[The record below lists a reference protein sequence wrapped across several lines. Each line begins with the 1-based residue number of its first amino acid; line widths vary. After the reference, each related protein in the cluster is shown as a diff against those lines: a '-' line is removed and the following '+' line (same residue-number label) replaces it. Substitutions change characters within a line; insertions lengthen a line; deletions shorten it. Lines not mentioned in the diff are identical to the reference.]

1 MGEVEEVLEGLYT
14 QKEEIKVSKVM
25 HKVLLQSEQV
35 VVKPNILDLDDYDV
49 KMEPKATQSDE
60 DIINELCGD
69 QSLYQDDQLDDGH
82 DDIELDLDD
91 LKEEPGQAEL
101 IRGTTEVVK
110 ATSKLIVCLKE
121 RQTATE
127 K

>member
-1 MGEVEEVLEGLYT
+1 MNPWQTLVPMKKVTHVDREEGEEVGREKKSKFGEEVAAALEVAAKGL
-14 QKEEIKVSKVM
+14 E
-25 HKVLLQSEQV
+25 
-35 VVKPNILDLDDYDV
+35 
-49 KMEPKATQSDE
+49 A
-60 DIINELCGD
+60 C
-69 QSLYQDDQLDDGH
+69 
-82 DDIELDLDD
+82 LDD